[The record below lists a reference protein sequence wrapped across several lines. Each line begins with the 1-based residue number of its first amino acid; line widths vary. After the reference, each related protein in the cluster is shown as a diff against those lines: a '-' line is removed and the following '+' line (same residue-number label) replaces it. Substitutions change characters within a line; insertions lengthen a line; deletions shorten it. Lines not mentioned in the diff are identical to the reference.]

1 METSIP
7 RASTLFPFR
16 AWLAH
21 PLLRAWPTW
30 LFVALVTAPALGM
43 ALFRDARGFDGE
55 TLVFAAYF
63 AVAWFLV
70 LWLVVRPQRIGGA
83 LLAKVVALAVV
94 IVGPLALALEE
105 QFDGDTYYLVQSI
118 LGVGLPEELA
128 KLVPVAIIAATHR
141 RLGLTP
147 RDVLFLGAVSGLVFG
162 AVEAV
167 RYGTTYAP
175 ALMTPYGALIT
186 VWRFL
191 TDPIAHACWSGVAGY
206 FLGLAAHYRA
216 PRHVA
221 ALVGIGLGVPS
232 VLHGINDW
240 DPVNGGMLWVL
251 VTAVSTLLFLG
262 YARVGLAAA
271 PTPVAVQTGA
281 PSGRHA
287 IAMSDPVTEPLRMP
301 LVRR

>member
-1 METSIP
+1 METRIP

-30 LFVALVTAPALGM
+30 LFVALVTAPPLGL
-43 ALFRDARGFDGE
+43 ALFPESSDSDG
-55 TLVFAAYF
+55 TATVFAAYF

-70 LWLVVRPQRIGGA
+70 LWVVVRPQRLGSVV
-83 LLAKVVALAVV
+83 LVKVVALAVV
-94 IVGPLALALEE
+94 IVGPLAIALEE
-105 QFDGDTYYLVQSI
+105 QFDGDTYYLVQSV

-167 RYGTTYAP
+167 RYGTIYAP
-175 ALMTPYGALIT
+175 TYLTPDDALVM

-206 FLGLAAHYRA
+206 FLGLAAHYRS
-216 PRHVA
+216 PRQVA
-221 ALVGIGLGVPS
+221 GLVAIGLGVPS

-240 DPVNGGMLWVL
+240 EPVSGGMLWVL

-271 PTPVAVQTGA
+271 PVPAPGTGG
-281 PSGRHA
+281 PSGRHVA
-287 IAMSDPVTEPLRMP
+287 HPVDPVTEPLRLP